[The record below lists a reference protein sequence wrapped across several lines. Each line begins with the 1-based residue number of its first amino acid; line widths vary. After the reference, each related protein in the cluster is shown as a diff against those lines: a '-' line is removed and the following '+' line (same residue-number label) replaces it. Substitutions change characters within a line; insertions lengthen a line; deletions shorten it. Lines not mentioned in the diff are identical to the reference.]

1 MEDLVQS
8 GALIDAILV
17 LVALEA
23 LVFAVLYKHLP
34 AAPQLGRRH
43 LAMLWPTLLSGAL
56 LMLAVRLA
64 LTDAPWTWVAGLLAA
79 AGLSHV
85 VDIALRFRR
94 PTPQ

>member
-1 MEDLVQS
+1 MQS

-23 LVFAVLYKHLP
+23 LVFLVLYKL
-34 AAPQLGRRH
+34 APTAPRLFTPH
-43 LAMLWPTLLSGAL
+43 LAVLWPTLLSGAL
-56 LMLAVRLA
+56 LMLAVRFS
-64 LTDAPWTWVAGLLAA
+64 LTDAPWTWVAGVLAA

-94 PTPQ
+94 L

>member
-1 MEDLVQS
+1 MEQLLRS

-23 LVFAVLYKHLP
+23 LAFLVLYKLVP
-34 AAPQLGRRH
+34 TAPRLFAPH
-43 LAMLWPTLLSGAL
+43 LATLWPTLLSGAL

-64 LTDAPWTWVAGLLAA
+64 ITDAPWTWIASVLAA

-85 VDIALRFRR
+85 VDIMLRFRR
-94 PTPQ
+94 L

>member
-1 MEDLVQS
+1 MAELVQS

-23 LVFAVLYKHLP
+23 LAFLLLYKLVP
-34 AAPQLGRRH
+34 TAPRLFAPH
-43 LAMLWPTLLSGAL
+43 LAVLWPTLLSGAL
-56 LMLAVRLA
+56 LMLAVRLS
-64 LTDAPWTWVAGLLAA
+64 LTDAPWTWTATVLAA

-94 PTPQ
+94 L

>member
-1 MEDLVQS
+1 MAEFLES

-23 LVFAVLYKHLP
+23 LAFLVLYRRVST
-34 AAPQLGRRH
+34 APRLFAPH
-43 LAMLWPTLLSGAL
+43 LAVLWPTLLSGAL

-64 LTDAPWTWVAGLLAA
+64 ITDAHPMWVASVLAA

-85 VDIALRFRR
+85 VDIMLRFRR
-94 PTPQ
+94 L

>member
-1 MEDLVQS
+1 MAELLQS

-23 LVFAVLYKHLP
+23 LAFLVLYKLVP
-34 AAPQLGRRH
+34 TAPRLFAPH
-43 LAMLWPTLLSGAL
+43 LATLWPTLLSGAL

-64 LTDAPWTWVAGLLAA
+64 ITDAPWTWIASVLAV

-85 VDIALRFRR
+85 VDIMLRFRR
-94 PTPQ
+94 L

>member
-1 MEDLVQS
+1 MAEFLES

-23 LVFAVLYKHLP
+23 LAFLVLYKLVP
-34 AAPQLGRRH
+34 TAPRLFAPH
-43 LAMLWPTLLSGAL
+43 LATLWPTLLSGAL

-64 LTDAPWTWVAGLLAA
+64 ITDAHWMSVASVLAA

-94 PTPQ
+94 L